1 MFVDEPTMTFVL
13 ANKSIEKI
21 DPDRWF
27 GVVKLFQTRKVSE
40 KRSQKFRI
48 YRRFQPKWSKTKRKT
63 KSVDEMLCPNLVE
76 RFQSIV
82 IATLFLVAY
91 APNVLIQSDVIAKN
105 VINQPNQNASFA
117 KKVPFEEYY
126 IEHNVSQ
133 SDAKRSFFETGV
145 KLIGACIFHWW
156 KQSMPIKS
164 NTQTF

>member
-1 MFVDEPTMTFVL
+1 
-13 ANKSIEKI
+13 
-21 DPDRWF
+21 
-27 GVVKLFQTRKVSE
+27 
-40 KRSQKFRI
+40 
-48 YRRFQPKWSKTKRKT
+48 
-63 KSVDEMLCPNLVE
+63 MLCPNLVE

-82 IATLFLVAY
+82 IATLFLAAY

-145 KLIGACIFHWW
+145 KLIGACVFH
-156 KQSMPIKS
+156 
-164 NTQTF
+164 